1 MNDTSSPSIEEF
13 QQLQKTVNSL
23 VDNNAATA
31 ASDLAL
37 LISIIG
43 HLSTSTANP
52 SHSIQSIGMQ
62 AADFL
67 APVLQSE
74 KFPAEFKALMKSRID
89 AIIGKALETYATQ
102 EKSVDR

>member
-1 MNDTSSPSIEEF
+1 
-13 QQLQKTVNSL
+13 
-23 VDNNAATA
+23 
-31 ASDLAL
+31 
-37 LISIIG
+37 
-43 HLSTSTANP
+43 
-52 SHSIQSIGMQ
+52 MQ